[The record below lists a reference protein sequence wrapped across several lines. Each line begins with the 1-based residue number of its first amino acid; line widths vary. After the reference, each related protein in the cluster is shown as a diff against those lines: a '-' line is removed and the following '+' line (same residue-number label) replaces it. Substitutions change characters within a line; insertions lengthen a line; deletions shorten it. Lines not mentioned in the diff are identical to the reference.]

1 MATKSSFSNMLITLL
16 VITLAAS
23 LLLGFVYNSTQEP
36 IAQAKV
42 QKVNDAIK
50 SVLPEFDNQPSEQA
64 QTLSLDGG
72 ELTLYRAT
80 LGGEPVGTAIK
91 TFSKNGFGGTIELMV
106 GFRPDSSIHR
116 IAVVGHNETPGLGDK
131 IDPTKSNFCVQ
142 FEGKH
147 PEQFKLI
154 VKKDGGD
161 VDAIT
166 ASTISS
172 RAYCDA
178 VQRAYTALQK
188 GGAQ

>member
-1 MATKSSFSNMLITLL
+1 MATQSSFKNMLLTLM
-16 VITLAAS
+16 VIALAAS
-23 LLLGFVYNSTQEP
+23 LLLSFVYSSTKAP
-36 IAQAKV
+36 IDKAKAD
-42 QKVNDAIK
+42 KVNSAIK
-50 SVLPEFDNQPSEQA
+50 AVLPEFDNQPSEA
-64 QTLSLDGG
+64 ADTLVLDGG
-72 ELTLYRAT
+72 QLMLYRAT
-80 LGGEPVGTAIK
+80 HNGEAVGTAIR

-106 GFRPDSSIHR
+106 GFLPDSSIHS

-131 IDPTKSNFCVQ
+131 IDPQKSDFSLQ
-142 FEGKH
+142 FAGKR
-147 PEQFKLI
+147 PGQFQLS